1 MIWILPQVP
10 PFVECFLQFDKKIDG
25 KYWGYYGN
33 SNKYITWSEDL
44 INWHKEK
51 ETLIEKRKGYFDDK
65 PLAVCE
71 IYFVFHTATSINI
84 SVSNN
89 LHAPVLS
96 LHRWFPPYWYFCKAH
111 PNSNLLKKISLK
123 LHPCMHP
130 GRVADMM
137 EDHTL
142 MSALLQDLSF
152 FHQANSLL
160 IHLKP
165 LQFCIMFPPDY
176 IIIAFNDIIYIDFP

>member
-1 MIWILPQVP
+1 
-10 PFVECFLQFDKKIDG
+10 
-25 KYWGYYGN
+25 
-33 SNKYITWSEDL
+33 
-44 INWHKEK
+44 
-51 ETLIEKRKGYFDDK
+51 
-65 PLAVCE
+65 
-71 IYFVFHTATSINI
+71 
-84 SVSNN
+84 
-89 LHAPVLS
+89 
-96 LHRWFPPYWYFCKAH
+96 
-111 PNSNLLKKISLK
+111 
-123 LHPCMHP
+123 MHP